1 MCVPE
6 GIRNSNPNAFPGQVR
21 RDPGPAPAFAR
32 RVGRRRLCSSLT
44 PPEHSDDGL
53 PGTGEV
59 TQASVLLLKL
69 PANRHRPVVIDVV
82 GKRCRCPQRE
92 CGMKTAVSG
101 GRCAAICDPCGQRK
115 EGARIGPHR
124 THAQPGSVAQNQA
137 RASGGMKPV
146 EGVTQVLGSGH
157 GCRTRPKQVDR
168 LLCGDAPRVNGDQP
182 EELSRLPCRHVHRLR
197 TPLEGRA
204 AESHRTGPLGLRSR
218 APTSDPAAA
227 ASGASRASGSALA
240 SRCKV
245 ARTMRS
251 PKARLS
257 WRRSMPP
264 HNAPG
269 AATPTR
275 GAASRATQG
284 AAPRGRLG
292 RGADRVLRAPTR
304 GSPWTARISLCAW
317 SGSARPRGRA
327 SASSRNRSPPSTSPS
342 RRSSPP
348 SAPRA

>member
-69 PANRHRPVVIDVV
+69 PANRHRPVVIEVV

-204 AESHRTGPLGLRSR
+204 AEKPQDRSAR
-218 APTSDPAAA
+218 VEE
-227 ASGASRASGSALA
+227 SGADL
-240 SRCKV
+240 
-245 ARTMRS
+245 
-251 PKARLS
+251 
-257 WRRSMPP
+257 
-264 HNAPG
+264 
-269 AATPTR
+269 
-275 GAASRATQG
+275 
-284 AAPRGRLG
+284 
-292 RGADRVLRAPTR
+292 
-304 GSPWTARISLCAW
+304 
-317 SGSARPRGRA
+317 RPRSGGQRREQGERFGIGVPVQGGANDAVAQGQAVMATVDA
-327 SASSRNRSPPSTSPS
+327 SP
-342 RRSSPP
+342 
-348 SAPRA
+348 